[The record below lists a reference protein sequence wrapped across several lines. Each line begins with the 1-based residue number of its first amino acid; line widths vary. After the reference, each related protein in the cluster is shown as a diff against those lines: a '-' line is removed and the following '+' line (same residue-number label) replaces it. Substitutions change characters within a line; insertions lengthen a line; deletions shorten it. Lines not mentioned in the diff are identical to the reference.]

1 MLRTTQF
8 AWLLLIEATACLLAN
23 DSPPALA
30 ADAVDYAKQIKPIL
44 ATRCFRCHGATKQEG
59 RLRLDTAAA
68 IRVGGEN
75 GAAIVAGK
83 SEASLLLKRVR
94 AVDDSERMPPE
105 GDRLS
110 AEQIELLKRW
120 IESGAAAPADEA
132 PQKDPKAHWAFQT
145 PRRTAVPKSEA
156 ARASANPIDQ
166 FLSATRTAK
175 GLVALPAA
183 SKGTLLR
190 RVFVDLIGIP
200 PTADELREFVAD
212 DSADAYEKVVDRLL
226 ADSRYGERW
235 ARHWMD
241 VWRYSDWDGYAAEV
255 RESKPHI
262 WRWRDWI
269 VESLNSGKPY
279 DRMLV
284 EMLAADEV
292 APDDP
297 DALRATG
304 FLVRHWFRHNRN
316 VWLDNA
322 VEHTGKA
329 FLGLTFN
336 CAKCHDHMYDPL
348 SQPEYFQLRAF
359 FEPYDVRTD
368 RLPGEPD
375 RDKLGLVRAFDANA
389 NQPTFLFVRGDE
401 AQPINDKPLPPALPS
416 LFNIPTDIQPVTLP
430 AKAYYPGLQSF
441 AQEEERQKTR
451 QQLARAEQSL
461 AAARTKLADAEKQAA
476 SVKTTTSTDA
486 PAADVL
492 PTNAVIAD
500 DFKVARPELWNVTK
514 GKWEHRDGRL
524 MQTDTETGMGTLVSK
539 TPHPANFEATFRFKT
554 TGGKM
559 WKSVGLSFDA
569 QDEANYHGVYL
580 SAVASGPK
588 LQISHTSGG
597 QTTYPNDGG
606 LALPIELNRDLELR
620 VVVRD
625 QLANISVNGALCL
638 VYRLPTLRKA
648 GGSLTLWT
656 YDATAEFARCVVAS
670 LPDDKPLRDTAP
682 TAAEQHQ
689 AVAAIKS
696 APVKLDPETLV
707 AEAKQAL
714 SQAER
719 LQTAEQANVR
729 FVDAVIAADLA
740 KFGTSPAE
748 EAKQKELAQAASRAE
763 REYAL
768 AQAKVQLGSAEQTLA
783 KAKQPAT
790 AGAAKPQKAVAVTDA
805 EADLT
810 KKQQASDAAAK
821 AIETVSDQYKGLSEN
836 YPATSTG
843 RRSTLARWIASRD
856 NPLTARV
863 AVNHIWMRH
872 FGTPLVASVFDFGI
886 NGKAPTHPELL
897 DWLAVE
903 FMDSGWDQRHLHRL
917 IVLSDAYR
925 LLSSTPETSDLT
937 KQNSAIDPE
946 NLTLWRFNS
955 RRLEAEAVRDA
966 TLHVAG
972 SLEHQPGGP
981 DLDPNLG
988 QTSGRRSLYFR
999 NSKEKRMTFTSLF
1012 DGPNVSECYRRS
1024 ESIAPQQ
1031 ALAMANSGLTL
1042 AQSRILAGKLAE
1054 RVLADSKN
1062 SDRAWLNSSPGRR
1075 AFVSLA
1081 FEHLLNRPPTD
1092 AELTECETFL
1102 GEQSQ
1107 SHAEPG
1113 KLTRFKTSTTSGV
1126 PPSTDATQRARENL
1140 LHVLLNHHEFVTVR

>member
-1 MLRTTQF
+1 MPEYRQFFRSLASFFLSFLLADASGAKCSAEGPLNYTTQ
-8 AWLLLIEATACLLAN
+8 
-23 DSPPALA
+23 
-30 ADAVDYAKQIKPIL
+30 VKPIL
-44 ATRCFRCHGATKQEG
+44 AARCYRCHGATKQAG
-59 RLRLDTAAA
+59 NLRLDTVAAA
-68 IRVGGEN
+68 KKGGES
-75 GAAIVAGK
+75 GPAITP
-83 SEASLLLKRVR
+83 SNLEASHLLKRVTS
-94 AVDDSERMPPE
+94 VDDSERMPPE

-110 AEQIELLKRW
+110 SEQIVLLRRW
-120 IESGAAAPADEA
+120 IQSGAEAPADET
-132 PQKDPKAHWAFQT
+132 PQTDPRNHWAFLP
-145 PRRTAVPKSEA
+145 PRRSPLTTSNRPLVHHGS
-156 ARASANPIDQ
+156 IDR
-166 FLSATRTAK
+166 FLDTTREAK
-175 GLVALPAA
+175 GVKPLGQAP
-183 SKGTLLR
+183 KGVLLR
-190 RVFVDLIGIP
+190 RVFVDLIGVP
-200 PTADELREFVAD
+200 PTVDELRSFATD
-212 DSADAYEKVVDRLL
+212 DAVDAYDRIVEQLL
-226 ADSRYGERW
+226 SDPRYGERW
-235 ARHWMD
+235 GRHWMD
-241 VWRYSDWDGYAAEV
+241 VWRYSDWDGYSAEV

-269 VESLNSGKPY
+269 VESLNAGKPY

-304 FLVRHWFRHNRN
+304 FLVRHWFRFNRN

-336 CAKCHDHMYDPL
+336 CARCHDHMYDPL

-368 RLPGEPD
+368 RLPGESD
-375 RDKLGLVRAFDANA
+375 RDKFGLVRAFDANA
-389 NQPTFLFVRGDE
+389 AQPTFLFVRGDE
-401 AQPINDKPLPPALPS
+401 AQPVKDQPLSPALPS
-416 LFNIPTDIQPVTLP
+416 LFNIPTEIQPVSLP

-441 AQEEERQKTR
+441 IQEEERQKAR
-451 QQLARAEQSL
+451 QRLVRAEQDL
-461 AAARTKLADAEKQAA
+461 AAARTKLADIEKQVAN
-476 SVKTTTSTDA
+476 VKPADTSTVDA
-486 PAADVL
+486 L
-492 PTNAVIAD
+492 PVNAVITD
-500 DFKVARPELWNVTK
+500 DFKVARPELWNATK
-514 GKWEHRDGRL
+514 GKWEYRDGRL
-524 MQTDTETGMGTLVSK
+524 IQTDTETGIGTLVSK
-539 TPHPANFEATFRFKT
+539 TPHPANFDATLRFKT

-580 SAVASGPK
+580 SAVAGGQK

-597 QTTYPNDGG
+597 QTSYPNDGA

-625 QLANISVNGALCL
+625 QLANISVNGAICL
-638 VYRLPTLRKA
+638 AYRIPTPRKT

-656 YDATAEFARCVVAS
+656 YDATAEFSRCAVTTLA
-670 LPDDKPLRDTAP
+670 DDKPLRDTLP
-682 TAAEQHQ
+682 TAAEQQQ

-696 APVKLDPETLV
+696 APVKLDPETLLV
-707 AEAKQAL
+707 EARQSL

-719 LQTAEQANVR
+719 MQKAEQANVR
-729 FVDAVIAADLA
+729 FVEAAVTADLA
-740 KFGTSPAE
+740 KFGFPPAE
-748 EAKQKELAQAASRAE
+748 DSKQKELAQAASRAE
-763 REYAL
+763 REHAL
-768 AQAKVQLGSAEQTLA
+768 AQTEVQLGNAEQTLA
-783 KAKQPAT
+783 KARRSAM
-790 AGAAKPQKAVAVTDA
+790 AGDAKAPKAITEA
-805 EADLT
+805 ETDLT
-810 KKQQASDAAAK
+810 KKQQARDAAAK
-821 AIETVSDQYKGLSEN
+821 ALETASDQYKGLSEN
-836 YPATSTG
+836 YPTTSTG

-886 NGKAPTHPELL
+886 NGKTPTHPELL

-925 LLSSTPETSDLT
+925 LMSSSPETSELI

-946 NLTLWRFNS
+946 NLTLWRFNP

-988 QTSGRRSLYFR
+988 LTSGRRSLYFR
-999 NSKEKRMTFTSLF
+999 SSKEKRMTFTSLF

-1042 AQSRILAGKLAE
+1042 AQSRLLAGKLAE
-1054 RVLADSKN
+1054 RVLSELKY

-1075 AFVSLA
+1075 AFASLA
-1081 FEHLLNRPPTD
+1081 FEHLLNRQPTD
-1092 AELTECETFL
+1092 AELNECETFL
-1102 GEQSQ
+1102 GQQSQ
-1107 SHAEPG
+1107 SHAETG
-1113 KLTRFKTSTTSGV
+1113 KLTPFKTSTTSSV
-1126 PPSTDATQRARENL
+1126 PPSADANQRARENL
-1140 LHVLLNHHEFVTVR
+1140 VHVLLNHHEFVTVR

>member
-1 MLRTTQF
+1 MLRLTRS
-8 AWLLLIEATACLLAN
+8 AWSLLITATACLLAI
-23 DSPPALA
+23 DSPLVVA

-44 ATRCFRCHGATKQEG
+44 AARCFRCHGATKQEG

-75 GAAIVAGK
+75 GTAIVPGK
-83 SEASLLLKRVR
+83 SAASLLLKRVR

-105 GDRLS
+105 GDRLP
-110 AEQIELLKRW
+110 AEQIELLQRW
-120 IESGAAAPADEA
+120 IESGAAAPADEV

-145 PRRTAVPKSEA
+145 PRRSTVPKNDA
-156 ARASANPIDQ
+156 ARAGANPIDQ
-166 FLSATRTAK
+166 FLSSTRTAK
-175 GLVALPAA
+175 GLVALPVA

-212 DSADAYEKVVDRLL
+212 DSSDAYEKIVDRLL
-226 ADSRYGERW
+226 TDSRYGERW

-269 VESLNSGKPY
+269 VESLNTGKPY

-304 FLVRHWFRHNRN
+304 FLVRHWFRFNRN

-348 SQPEYFQLRAF
+348 SQSEYFQLRAF

-389 NQPTFLFVRGDE
+389 AQPTFLFVRGDE
-401 AQPINDKPLPPALPS
+401 AQPVNDKPLPPALPS
-416 LFNIPTDIQPVTLP
+416 LFNIPTDIQPVALP

-441 AQEEERQKTR
+441 VQEEERQKAR
-451 QQLARAEQSL
+451 QQLARAEQDL
-461 AAARTKLADAEKQAA
+461 ATARTKLADAEKLA
-476 SVKTTTSTDA
+476 TTKPADTPTVDA
-486 PAADVL
+486 L

-500 DFKVARPELWNVTK
+500 DFNAARPELWNATK

-524 MQTDTETGMGTLVSK
+524 TQTDTETGMGTLVSK
-539 TPHPANFEATFRFKT
+539 MPHPANFEATFRFKT

-559 WKSVGLSFDA
+559 WKSVGLSFDVH
-569 QDEANYHGVYL
+569 DEANYHGVYL
-580 SAVASGPK
+580 SAVAGGQK

-606 LALPIELNRDLELR
+606 LALPIELNRELELR
-620 VVVRD
+620 VAVRD

-638 VYRLPTLRKA
+638 VYRFPTPRKA
-648 GGSLTLWT
+648 GGPLTLWT
-656 YDATAEFARCVVAS
+656 YDATAEFSRCVVIA
-670 LPDDKPLRDTAP
+670 LPDDKLLRDNSP
-682 TAAEQHQ
+682 TAAEQQQ

-696 APVKLDPETLV
+696 APVKLDPETLL
-707 AEAKQAL
+707 AESQQAL
-714 SQAER
+714 RQAGRLQQAE
-719 LQTAEQANVR
+719 QSNVR
-729 FVDAVIAADLA
+729 FVDAVIAADSA
-740 KFGTSPAE
+740 KFGITPVE
-748 EAKQKELAQAASRAE
+748 GAKQKELAQAASRAE
-763 REYAL
+763 REHAL
-768 AQAKVQLGSAEQTLA
+768 ALAEVQLGNAEQTLA
-783 KAKQPAT
+783 KAKLS
-790 AGAAKPQKAVAVTDA
+790 AKPGDAKTQKAVTDA

-810 KKQQASDAAAK
+810 KKQQPRDAATK
-821 AIETVSDQYKGLSEN
+821 ALETVSDQYKGLSEN
-836 YPATSTG
+836 YPTTSTG

-886 NGKAPTHPELL
+886 NGKEPTHPELL

-903 FMDSGWDQRHLHRL
+903 FMDSGWNQRHLHRL
-917 IVLSDAYR
+917 IVLSNAYR
-925 LLSSTPETSDLT
+925 LTSSTPETSDLT

-999 NSKEKRMTFTSLF
+999 SSKEKRMTFTSLF

-1042 AQSRILAGKLAE
+1042 AQSRLVAGKLAE
-1054 RVLADSKN
+1054 RVLADSKH

-1075 AFVSLA
+1075 AFASLA
-1081 FEHLLNRPPTD
+1081 FEHLLNRQPTD

-1107 SHAEPG
+1107 SHAESS

-1126 PPSTDATQRARENL
+1126 PPSADATQRARENL
-1140 LHVLLNHHEFVTVR
+1140 LHVLFNHHEFVTVR

>member
-1 MLRTTQF
+1 MLRTSQF
-8 AWLLLIEATACLLAN
+8 ARPLLIAATAFLLAT
-23 DSPPALA
+23 DSLPVVA
-30 ADAVDYAKQIKPIL
+30 ADPVDYAKQIKPIL
-44 ATRCFRCHGATKQEG
+44 AARCFRCHGASKEEG

-68 IRVGGEN
+68 LRVGGEN

-83 SEASLLLKRVR
+83 SDASLLLKRVR
-94 AVDDSERMPPE
+94 TSDDSERMPPE

-110 AEQIELLKRW
+110 AEQIELLQRW

-145 PRRTAVPKSEA
+145 PRRPNVPQNEA
-156 ARASANPIDQ
+156 TRAGASPIDQ

-175 GLVALPAA
+175 GLVALPST
-183 SKGTLLR
+183 SKGVLLR
-190 RVFVDLIGIP
+190 RVFVDLIGVP
-200 PTADELREFVAD
+200 PTADELREF
-212 DSADAYEKVVDRLL
+212 SADESSDALEKVVDRLL
-226 ADSRYGERW
+226 TDSRYGERW

-292 APDDP
+292 ASDDP

-304 FLVRHWFRHNRN
+304 FLVRHWFRFNRN

-368 RLPGEPD
+368 RLPGESD
-375 RDKLGLVRAFDANA
+375 REKHGLVRAFDANA

-401 AQPINDKPLPPALPS
+401 AQPVNDKPLPPALPS
-416 LFNIPTDIQPVTLP
+416 LFNIPTDIHPVSLP

-441 AQEEERQKTR
+441 IQEEERQKAR
-451 QQLARAEQSL
+451 QQLARAEQDL

-476 SVKTTTSTDA
+476 SAKTTNPTAA
-486 PAADVL
+486 PASDAL
-492 PTNAVIAD
+492 PANAVIAD
-500 DFKVARPELWNVTK
+500 DFKAARPELWNATK

-524 MQTDTETGMGTLVSK
+524 IQTDTETGMGTLISK

-569 QDEANYHGVYL
+569 LDEANYHGVYL
-580 SAVASGPK
+580 SAVASGQK

-597 QTTYPNDGG
+597 QTSYPNDGG

-638 VYRLPTLRKA
+638 VYRLPTPRKT

-656 YDATAEFARCVVAS
+656 YDATAEFSRCVVTA
-670 LPDDKPLRDTAP
+670 LPNDKTLRDTAP
-682 TAAEQHQ
+682 TTAEQQ
-689 AVAAIKS
+689 QVVAAIKS
-696 APVKLDPETLV
+696 APVKLDLETLLT
-707 AEAKQAL
+707 EAQQAL

-719 LQTAEQANVR
+719 LQKAEQSNVR
-729 FVDAVIAADLA
+729 FVEAVITADSA
-740 KFGTSPAE
+740 KFGIPPIE
-748 EAKQKELAQAASRAE
+748 DAKQKELAQAASRAE
-763 REYAL
+763 REHAF
-768 AQAKVQLGSAEQTLA
+768 AQAEVQLGSAEQTLA
-783 KAKQPAT
+783 KARQS
-790 AGAAKPQKAVAVTDA
+790 AKPSDAKTQKAVTDA
-805 EADLT
+805 EANLT
-810 KKQQASDAAAK
+810 KKQQARDSTAK
-821 AIETVSDQYKGLSEN
+821 AIETVGDQYKGLSEN
-836 YPATSTG
+836 YPTTSTG

-917 IVLSDAYR
+917 IVLSEAYR
-925 LLSSTPETSDLT
+925 LTSSTPETSDQT
-937 KQNSAIDPE
+937 KQNFAIDPE
-946 NLTLWRFNS
+946 NLTLWRFNP

-988 QTSGRRSLYFR
+988 LTSGRRSLYFR
-999 NSKEKRMTFTSLF
+999 SSKEKRMTFTSLF

-1054 RVLADSKN
+1054 RVLIDSKN

-1081 FEHLLNRPPTD
+1081 FEQLLNRPPTD
-1092 AELTECETFL
+1092 AELGECETFL
-1102 GEQSQ
+1102 GEQTQ

-1113 KLTRFKTSTTSGV
+1113 KQIRFKTSTTSGV
-1126 PPSTDATQRARENL
+1126 PPSADATQRARENL
-1140 LHVLLNHHEFVTVR
+1140 IHVLLNHHEFVTVR

>member
-1 MLRTTQF
+1 M
-8 AWLLLIEATACLLAN
+8 
-23 DSPPALA
+23 
-30 ADAVDYAKQIKPIL
+30 
-44 ATRCFRCHGATKQEG
+44 
-59 RLRLDTAAA
+59 DTAAA
-68 IRVGGEN
+68 IRVGGEH
-75 GAAIVAGK
+75 GAAIVPGK
-83 SEASLLLKRVR
+83 SEGSLLLKRVR
-94 AVDDSERMPPE
+94 AADDVERMPPE

-110 AEQIELLKRW
+110 AEETELLQRW
-120 IESGAAAPADEA
+120 IESGAATPADEA

-145 PRRTAVPKSEA
+145 PQRPAVPKNDA
-156 ARASANPIDQ
+156 ARTARNPIDQ

-175 GLVALPAA
+175 GLTPLPAA

-190 RVFVDLIGIP
+190 RAFVDLIGIP

-212 DSADAYEKVVDRLL
+212 DSEDAYEKVVERLL
-226 ADSRYGERW
+226 TDSRYGERW

-297 DALRATG
+297 EALRATG
-304 FLVRHWFRHNRN
+304 FLVRHWFRFNRN

-375 RDKLGLVRAFDANA
+375 REKFGLVRAFDANA
-389 NQPTFLFVRGDE
+389 AQPTFLFARGDE
-401 AQPINDKPLPPALPS
+401 AQPIKDKPLPPALPS
-416 LFNIPTDIQPVTLP
+416 LFNIPTNIQPVTLP
-430 AKAYYPGLQSF
+430 PKAYYPGLQSF
-441 AQEEERQKTR
+441 VQEEERQKAR
-451 QQLARAEQSL
+451 QQLARAEQAL

-476 SVKTTTSTDA
+476 AKPADA
-486 PAADVL
+486 PTVDAL

-500 DFKVARPELWNVTK
+500 DFKAARPELWNATK

-524 MQTDTETGMGTLVSK
+524 LQTDTETGMGTLVSK

-569 QDEANYHGVYL
+569 FDEANYHGVYL
-580 SAVASGPK
+580 SAVAGGQK

-597 QTTYPNDGG
+597 QTSYPNDGG

-638 VYRLPTLRKA
+638 VYRLPMPRKA
-648 GGSLTLWT
+648 GGSVTLWT
-656 YDATAEFARCVVAS
+656 YDATAEFSRCVVTA
-670 LPDDKPLRDTAP
+670 LPNEKPLRDTAP
-682 TAAEQHQ
+682 TAAEQQ
-689 AVAAIKS
+689 LAVAAIKS
-696 APVKLDPETLV
+696 SPVKLDPEALL
-707 AEAKQAL
+707 AEARQAL
-714 SQAER
+714 SHAER
-719 LQTAEQANVR
+719 VEQAEQANAR
-729 FVDAVIAADLA
+729 LIEAVIAADAA
-740 KFGTSPAE
+740 KYGTSPADQLR
-748 EAKQKELAQAASRAE
+748 QKELAQAASHAE
-763 REYAL
+763 RVHAL
-768 AQAKVQLGSAEQTLA
+768 ALAEVQFSIAEQTLA
-783 KAKQPAT
+783 KAKRSAT
-790 AGAAKPQKAVAVTDA
+790 AGDAKSQKAVTDA
-805 EADLT
+805 EADLA
-810 KKQQASDAAAK
+810 KKEQARDSAAK
-821 AIETVSDQYKGLSEN
+821 LSVNTVSDQYKGLSEN
-836 YPATSTG
+836 YPTTSTG

-872 FGTPLVASVFDFGI
+872 FGTPLVASVFDFGV
-886 NGKAPTHPELL
+886 NGKEPTHPELL

-917 IVLSDAYR
+917 IVLCDAYR
-925 LLSSTPETSDLT
+925 LTSSTPETNDLA

-946 NLTLWRFNS
+946 NMTLWRFNS

-988 QTSGRRSLYFR
+988 QMSGRRSLYFR

-1042 AQSRILAGKLAE
+1042 AQSRLLAGKLAE

-1062 SDRAWLNSSPGRR
+1062 TDRAWLNSSPGRR
-1075 AFVSLA
+1075 AFVSFA
-1081 FEHLLNRPPTD
+1081 FEHLLNRPPTE

-1102 GEQSQ
+1102 GEQSE
-1107 SHAEPG
+1107 SHAESG
-1113 KLTRFKTSTTSGV
+1113 KQTRFKTSTSSSV
-1126 PPSTDATQRARENL
+1126 PPSTDETQRVRENL
-1140 LHVLLNHHEFVTVR
+1140 LHVLFNHHDFVTVR

>member
-1 MLRTTQF
+1 MTMLRPSRSS
-8 AWLLLIEATACLLAN
+8 WPLLISAMACWLA
-23 DSPPALA
+23 SGSQPIVA
-30 ADAVDYAKQIKPIL
+30 ADPVDYAKQIKPIL
-44 ATRCFRCHGATKQEG
+44 AARCFRCHGATKQEG

-68 IRVGGEN
+68 MRLGGEH
-75 GAAIVAGK
+75 GATIVPGK
-83 SEASLLLKRVR
+83 SEGSLLLKRVR
-94 AVDDSERMPPE
+94 AAEDSERMPPE

-110 AEQIELLKRW
+110 AEQIELLQRW
-120 IESGAAAPADEA
+120 MESGAVAPADEA

-145 PRRTAVPKSEA
+145 PRRSAVPKNEA
-156 ARASANPIDQ
+156 ARAGANPIDQ

-183 SKGTLLR
+183 SKGVLLR
-190 RVFVDLIGIP
+190 RVYVNLIGIP
-200 PTADELREFVAD
+200 PSADELREFLTD
-212 DSADAYEKVVDRLL
+212 DSPEGYEKIVDRLL
-226 ADSRYGERW
+226 TDSRYGERW

-292 APDDP
+292 APEDP
-297 DALRATG
+297 ETLRATG

-375 RDKLGLVRAFDANA
+375 RDKLGLVRVFDANA
-389 NQPTFLFVRGDE
+389 AQPTFLFVRGDE
-401 AQPINDKPLPPALPS
+401 AQPVNDKPLPPALPS
-416 LFNIPTDIQPVTLP
+416 LFNIPTDIQPVSLP
-430 AKAYYPGLQSF
+430 TKAYYPGLQSF
-441 AQEEERQKTR
+441 VQEEEQQKAR
-451 QQLARAEQSL
+451 QQLARAAQEL
-461 AAARTKLADAEKQAA
+461 AAARTKFAEAEKQA
-476 SVKTTTSTDA
+476 
-486 PAADVL
+486 
-492 PTNAVIAD
+492 
-500 DFKVARPELWNVTK
+500 E
-514 GKWEHRDGRL
+514 
-524 MQTDTETGMGTLVSK
+524 
-539 TPHPANFEATFRFKT
+539 
-554 TGGKM
+554 
-559 WKSVGLSFDA
+559 
-569 QDEANYHGVYL
+569 
-580 SAVASGPK
+580 
-588 LQISHTSGG
+588 
-597 QTTYPNDGG
+597 
-606 LALPIELNRDLELR
+606 
-620 VVVRD
+620 
-625 QLANISVNGALCL
+625 
-638 VYRLPTLRKA
+638 
-648 GGSLTLWT
+648 
-656 YDATAEFARCVVAS
+656 
-670 LPDDKPLRDTAP
+670 
-682 TAAEQHQ
+682 
-689 AVAAIKS
+689 AAIKS
-696 APVKLDPETLV
+696 DHAKVEPETLL
-707 AEAKQAL
+707 AEARQAL
-714 SQAER
+714 NQAER
-719 LQTAEQANVR
+719 LQHSELANVR
-729 FVDAVIAADLA
+729 FIEAVIAADSA
-740 KFGTSPAE
+740 KFGTPPAE
-748 EAKQKELAQAASRAE
+748 DAKQKDLAQVASRAE
-763 REYAL
+763 REQAL
-768 AQAKVQLGSAEQTLA
+768 ALSEVKLGSAEQTLA
-783 KAKQPAT
+783 KAKLS
-790 AGAAKPQKAVAVTDA
+790 AKPDDAKTQKAVTDA

-810 KKQQASDAAAK
+810 KKQQARDAAAK
-821 AIETVSDQYKGLSEN
+821 ALETASDQYKGLSEN
-836 YPATSTG
+836 YPTTSTG

-872 FGTPLVASVFDFGI
+872 FGAPQVASVFDFGI
-886 NGKAPTHPELL
+886 NGKAPTHPELF

-903 FMDSGWDQRHLHRL
+903 FVESGWDQRHLHRL

-925 LLSSTPETSDLT
+925 LASSGPETSELT

-946 NLTLWRFNS
+946 NLTLWRFNP

-981 DLDPNLG
+981 DLDPKLG
-988 QTSGRRSLYFR
+988 LTSSRRTLYFR

-1054 RVLADSKN
+1054 RALSESRN
-1062 SDRAWLNSSPGRR
+1062 SDRVWLNSSPGRR

-1081 FEHLLNRPPTD
+1081 FEHLLNRFATD

-1102 GEQSQ
+1102 EQQSQ
-1107 SHAEPG
+1107 SHAEVG
-1113 KLTRFKTSTTSGV
+1113 KLTPFKTSTTSSV

-1140 LHVLLNHHEFVTVR
+1140 IHVLFNHHEFVTVR